1 MTFSLVGFCP
11 RSKML
16 GVAISSS
23 SPAVAAR
30 CAHAKAGVG
39 AVASQNITDP
49 DLGDRALALLADGA
63 SAVQALDIL
72 RASAPHIEYRQL
84 ALVDHQGGAV
94 CFSGTHALGLHAT
107 VTGPGVAAAGNLL
120 QHIGVPQAMI
130 DAFQNDPAADLPDRL
145 LAGLIAGRDAGGEA
159 GPVHSAGLLVVDQL
173 AWPSVDLRIDWR
185 EEDPITALAELWRL
199 YAPQRDDYIRRAI
212 DPRSAPSFGVAGDP

>member
-11 RSKML
+11 RSQMFGL
-16 GVAISSS
+16 AISSS

-49 DLGDRALALLADGA
+49 ALGGRALALLAEGA
-63 SAVQALDIL
+63 SAAQALEIL
-72 RASAPHIEYRQL
+72 RCSAPHIEYRQL

-94 CFSGTHALGLHAT
+94 GFSGTHALGLHAT
-107 VTGPGVAAAGNLL
+107 ATAAGVAAAGNLL
-120 QHIGVPQAMI
+120 KHEGVPQAMV
-130 DAFQNDPAADLPDRL
+130 DTFLKDPSADLPARL
-145 LAGLIAGRDAGGEA
+145 LAGLAAGRDAGGEA

-173 AWPSVDLRIDWR
+173 SWPSVDLRIDWL
-185 EEDPITALAELWRL
+185 EEDPIKALAELWQL
-199 YAPQRDDYIRRAI
+199 YQPQCADYIRRAV
-212 DPRSAPSFGVAGDP
+212 DPRTAPSFGVAGDP